1 MKKISMALGLLLIVF
16 TACVS
21 SEEVPEITPQQA
33 FQMVEKESTY
43 LIDVRS
49 IAEYVFIGH
58 PEMAYNVPL
67 SFWSDMDQ
75 AFVPN
80 QNFVEDIKKRF
91 NAEDKLI
98 FICRSGGRSMRA
110 AQLMNDAGYTSVFS
124 VNEGFEGRTDEDG
137 YRTLEGWKNR
147 DLPYVYDQK
156 EELRYKNKN

>member
-1 MKKISMALGLLLIVF
+1 MKKISMVLGLLLIVF

-21 SEEVPEITPQQA
+21 SEEIQEITPQQA

-67 SFWSDMDQ
+67 SFWSEMDQ

-91 NAEDKLI
+91 NPEDDLV

-110 AQLMNDAGYTSVFS
+110 AQLMSDAGYTSVFN
-124 VNEGFEGRTDEDG
+124 VNEGFEGRKDENG

-147 DLPYVYDQK
+147 NLPYVYDQID
-156 EELRYKNKN
+156 ELRYKYK